1 MNDFYGAGCCV
12 ASAWAVDMS
21 PVGDESGWG
30 LLGSCSYWIILSAI
44 GDSHGK
50 QANKKGRQASP
61 FLCNERLKGWRAA
74 ARDQQHQKYH

>member
-1 MNDFYGAGCCV
+1 VEGYSDDRASPIFFNKNKWMDDLCGAGCCV

-21 PVGDESGWG
+21 PVGDGSGWG

-50 QANKKGRQASP
+50 QANKKGRQAP
-61 FLCNERLKGWRAA
+61 L
-74 ARDQQHQKYH
+74 